1 MEWNGKILTKD
12 IDAKWNGNGTEM
24 EWKWNGKKLLPQL
37 GSKVKWSG
45 METEWK
51 WNGITI
57 ATSDGKD

>member
-1 MEWNGKILTKD
+1 
-12 IDAKWNGNGTEM
+12 M

-51 WNGITI
+51 WNGETI
-57 ATSDGKD
+57 ATSDRKN